1 MLRLLT
7 PVLFSAVLIAQ
18 PVKNSADPQPPAN
31 VDKALRAR
39 VSEFLNYHVTGEF
52 RKAEA
57 LVADDSKDVFYDR
70 AKPRYISCKG
80 IANIR
85 YSDHFSKAYVTAM
98 CVMPVL
104 IQPTDNEQQADGQP
118 QVPIGP
124 PTVPLPSTWK
134 LENGKWC
141 WYLDKEMDRS
151 SPFGMMP
158 SMQMGQGMAPG
169 SVLPMVGMP
178 PGMTAPTPPAG
189 LSTPQ
194 GSMMDPGMLAA
205 IRAVHVPVTAASVGA
220 VSPEALH
227 HVKLDMSTITL
238 EVGESVKVKISND
251 AGDSRQVMLLGQLA
265 GIEPKLESNT
275 IKGGESTTLNVK
287 ATAGAKSATVNLVV
301 VDTGEMLALPVTIK

>member
-7 PVLFSAVLIAQ
+7 PVLFAAVLVAQ
-18 PVKNSADPQPPAN
+18 PAGKAVDPPPPAK
-31 VDKALRAR
+31 VDQALRAR
-39 VSEFLNYHVTGEF
+39 VTEFLNYHVTGEF
-52 RKAEA
+52 RKAES
-57 LVADDSKDVFYDR
+57 LVAEDSKDVFYDR

-104 IQPTDNEQQADGQP
+104 IQPTDNELQADGQP
-118 QVPIGP
+118 QAPIGP

-141 WYLDKEMDRS
+141 WYLDKEMDRN
-151 SPFGMMP
+151 SPFGVMP
-158 SMQMGQGMAPG
+158 SMPMGQAMAPG
-169 SVLPMVGMP
+169 SVLPMVNMPAGMP
-178 PGMTAPTPPAG
+178 APA
-189 LSTPQ
+189 TPQ

-227 HVKLDMSTITL
+227 HVKMDMSALTL
-238 EVGESVKVKISND
+238 QVGGSAKVTISND
-251 AGDSRQVMLLGQLA
+251 AQDARQIMLLGQLA

-275 IKGGESTTLNVK
+275 VKAGGSTTLNVK
-287 ATAGAKSATVNLVV
+287 AITGAKSATLNLVV
-301 VDTGEMLALPVTIK
+301 VDTGEMLSLPITVN